1 MVARR
6 RGPER
11 LSAAFSVRLPP
22 ALLAVVDAF
31 VVRAN
36 EGDPLG
42 VDPIGRTDVIRRA
55 LGEYLAARGAISAA
69 QAPAQRAE
77 GAEVKPS
84 KAKAPKSP
92 PRGAQAPE
100 DDFTRSL
107 AALDLPELAPIDLG
121 ELAPIDFDKG
131 GK

>member
-1 MVARR
+1 
-6 RGPER
+6 
-11 LSAAFSVRLPP
+11 VRLPP

-31 VVRAN
+31 VVKTN

-77 GAEVKPS
+77 APKAKPR

-92 PRGAQAPE
+92 PKGAQAPE
-100 DDFTRSL
+100 FV
-107 AALDLPELAPIDLG
+107 LPELAPIDIP

-131 GK
+131 EP

>member
-31 VVRAN
+31 VVKAN
-36 EGDPLG
+36 EGDPLS

-55 LGEYLAARGAISAA
+55 LQEYLAARGAIPAA
-69 QAPAQRAE
+69 QAPAQRADAPE
-77 GAEVKPS
+77 AT
-84 KAKAPKSP
+84 KARPVAAKRATKAP
-92 PRGAQAPE
+92 
-100 DDFTRSL
+100 
-107 AALDLPELAPIDLG
+107 
-121 ELAPIDFDKG
+121 G
-131 GK
+131 GKGEP

>member
-31 VVRAN
+31 VVKTN
-36 EGDPLG
+36 EGDPLS

-55 LGEYLAARGAISAA
+55 LQEYLAARGAIPAA

-77 GAEVKPS
+77 APKAKPS
-84 KAKAPKSP
+84 KAKAPKGSP
-92 PRGAQAPE
+92 KGAQAPE
-100 DDFTRSL
+100 DPL
-107 AALDLPELAPIDLG
+107 ALDLG
-121 ELAPIDFDKG
+121 ELTPIDFGELTPIDFDKG

>member
-42 VDPIGRTDVIRRA
+42 VDPIGRTGVIRRA

-69 QAPAQRAE
+69 QAPTQRAE
-77 GAEVKPS
+77 APEVKPR
-84 KAKAPKSP
+84 KAKAPKGSP
-92 PRGAQAPE
+92 KGAQTPE
-100 DDFTRSL
+100 DPF
-107 AALDLPELAPIDLG
+107 ALDLG

-131 GK
+131 EP